1 MVQFA
6 SYFSSYKWSSC
17 DFYGT
22 SQQRKKER
30 NGGASFFLLQFRD
43 GVTLSSGRYQVNISH
58 TPLVPIQVNN
68 PYLYFG
74 AEPPPLK
81 LCNVGCS
88 KAPPPPPQHRPS
100 LSRTFKGRM
109 EIRLKNIWAQ
119 ALGKHSHCKM
129 QERGEIMRCATFVG
143 INYLLFPSI
152 CITANACDRDK
163 LSPGGVFRCFITS
176 QKWRAQVSGRAPAN
190 FVDNTQFGHSPLKK
204 RKGNWVE
211 LICKDFWNR
220 FVPSNNPRNNCGG
233 ISAPVPFRFL
243 KWPFTQ

>member
-1 MVQFA
+1 
-6 SYFSSYKWSSC
+6 
-17 DFYGT
+17 
-22 SQQRKKER
+22 
-30 NGGASFFLLQFRD
+30 
-43 GVTLSSGRYQVNISH
+43 
-58 TPLVPIQVNN
+58 
-68 PYLYFG
+68 
-74 AEPPPLK
+74 
-81 LCNVGCS
+81 
-88 KAPPPPPQHRPS
+88 
-100 LSRTFKGRM
+100 M

-119 ALGKHSHCKM
+119 AHSKHSHCKM
-129 QERGEIMRCATFVG
+129 QERRVIMRCASFVG

-220 FVPSNNPRNNCGG
+220 FVPSNNPRNNCGAHFG
-233 ISAPVPFRFL
+233 PSSLQVSKVAFYPMTMVYIEGE
-243 KWPFTQ
+243 KTINNNK